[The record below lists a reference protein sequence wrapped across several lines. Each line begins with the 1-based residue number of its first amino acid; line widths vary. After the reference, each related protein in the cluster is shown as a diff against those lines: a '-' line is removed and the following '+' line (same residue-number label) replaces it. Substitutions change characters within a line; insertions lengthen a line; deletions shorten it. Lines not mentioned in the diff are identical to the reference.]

1 MQADEIIHRPHEDS
15 FKEIEIQDM
24 SDGNNI
30 IYIPRGSLKQDIAV
44 PALNSVQIVAISER
58 DIKFSQVIQ
67 FGKFVKWVSMI
78 EFLMI
83 FTYLI
88 LGLPF
93 LLFLLI
99 LPILGYLSAKKIWK
113 ALGVVYLIYL
123 ISSVLLRIIL
133 IVAFRNLIFIVVG
146 SIVVLFNLICIRY
159 VIKFLKVTK
168 ELNDLERAE
177 LLILQNGVPLR
188 REEND

>member
-1 MQADEIIHRPHEDS
+1 
-15 FKEIEIQDM
+15 
-24 SDGNNI
+24 
-30 IYIPRGSLKQDIAV
+30 
-44 PALNSVQIVAISER
+44 
-58 DIKFSQVIQ
+58 
-67 FGKFVKWVSMI
+67 MI